1 MSAYARHARALAAPL
16 LLATLGATT
25 GCAQAGA
32 RRGEAAGPVGAES
45 RAATPAREAVVSA
58 PVRDVRYEVT
68 YDENEARRQ
77 RLAVRT
83 RVTLAGD
90 GPLVL
95 SLPAW
100 TPGAYEISN
109 FARHVHD
116 FAATAAGRAL
126 DWDKVDYD
134 TWRIDPAGAREV
146 EITFSYVGNTLDNA
160 MTWMRPDF
168 AFFNGTNVF
177 HYPEG
182 QPLDF
187 ASTVTVR
194 TSPSWRVAT
203 GMPRATEASGAGT
216 ASAAGTASF
225 TAPNYHDLV
234 DYPVFVGRIDVD
246 SVRVGERWA
255 RLATYP
261 AGALTGTARIELNS
275 QIARS
280 IPVQAAVFGET
291 PFADYTTLIAFPADF
306 GGGSALEHANS
317 HLGIYDPQVI
327 GNVMLPSITV
337 HEIFHAWNV
346 KRLRPADLV
355 PYRYAA
361 PQQTTLLWV
370 SEGITDYYA
379 DLTLVRAGI
388 ATEQMFYLLTA
399 GKVNEVDAAPPVSLE
414 DASLSTWIQPS
425 DGTATLYYPKG
436 SLAGLLLDVII
447 RDASDNRRS
456 LDDVMRELY
465 RDTHSQRMTGFT
477 DAQFW
482 AAASRAAGGRSLA
495 DFRGRY
501 VDGRDPY
508 PYESVLP
515 LAGIRVVADT
525 QRVPVLGVTTAPDSA
540 GIVVTEVDPAG
551 AAARAGVEAGDY
563 LVSVGTVQVTDPNF
577 GARFREQYASRGGR
591 PLPIVVRRAG
601 RQQTLNATVVL
612 ASRVSR
618 SLAADPNAT
627 PKAARVRQG
636 IFRGTTEPVASP
648 TRE

>member
-1 MSAYARHARALAAPL
+1 MPALVRHARALAAPL
-16 LLATLGATT
+16 LLATIGATV

-32 RRGEAAGPVGAES
+32 QRGDAAPQAAGA
-45 RAATPAREAVVSA
+45 PAREAVVSA

-68 YDENEARRQ
+68 YDEDEARRQ
-77 RLAVRT
+77 RLVVRT
-83 RVTLAGD
+83 RVVLTGD
-90 GPLVL
+90 GPLLL

-100 TPGAYEISN
+100 TPGAYEVSN
-109 FARHVHD
+109 FARHVRD
-116 FAATAAGRAL
+116 FAAAAGGRAL

-146 EITFSYVGNTLDNA
+146 EVTFHYVGNTLDNA

-177 HYPEG
+177 LYPEG

-187 ASTVTVR
+187 ASSVTVR
-194 TSPSWRVAT
+194 TSPAWRVAT
-203 GMPRATEASGAGT
+203 GMPRAAGAAG
-216 ASAAGTASF
+216 AAGTASF
-225 TAPNYHDLV
+225 AAPSYHDLV
-234 DYPVFVGRIDVD
+234 DHPFFVGRMDVD
-246 SVRVGERWA
+246 SVRVGDRWA

-261 AGALTGTARIELNS
+261 VGALTGTARVELNS

-280 IPVQAAVFGET
+280 IPVQAAVFGDV
-291 PFADYTTLIAFPADF
+291 PFADYTTLIAFPDDF

-317 HLGIYDPQVI
+317 HIGIYDPQVI
-327 GNVMLPSITV
+327 GNIMLPSITA

-346 KRLRPADLV
+346 KRLRPAEMV
-355 PYRYAA
+355 PYRYAG

-399 GKVNEVDAAPPVSLE
+399 GKMNEVDAAAPVALE
-414 DASLSTWIQPS
+414 DASLSAWIQPS

-436 SLAGLLLDVII
+436 SLAGLLLDVLI

-465 RDTHSQRMTGFT
+465 RDTHAQRPTGFT

-482 AAASRAAGGRSLA
+482 AAASRAAGGRPLA
-495 DFRGRY
+495 DFRERY

-508 PYESVLP
+508 PYESLLP

-525 QRVPVLGVTTAPDSA
+525 QRVPVLGVTTAPDSV
-540 GIVVTEVDPAG
+540 GIVVTEVDPTG
-551 AAARAGVEAGDY
+551 AAARAGVRAGDY
-563 LVSVGTVQVTDPNF
+563 LVSVGTVQVTDANF
-577 GARFREQYASRGGR
+577 GVRFRERYASQGGK
-591 PLPIVVRRAG
+591 PLPIVVKRAG
-601 RQQTLNATVVL
+601 RQQTLTAAVTLV
-612 ASRVSR
+612 SRVSR
-618 SLAADPNAT
+618 SLASDPNAS
-627 PKAARVRQG
+627 PKAARIRQG
-636 IFRGTTEPVASP
+636 LFRGTTEPTAAAP
-648 TRE
+648 R